1 MEDIKVVNLKAEH
14 IEAVID
20 MVVKSFLSLN
30 QFWKEQKYEEV
41 EPVFRARI
49 QPALSSSLPSLV
61 VLKGQKIIA
70 AHIQF

>member
-1 MEDIKVVNLKAEH
+1 MEDIKVVNLKPEH
-14 IEAVID
+14 IEVVID
-20 MVVKSFLSLN
+20 MVVRSFLSLN

-49 QPALSSSLPSLV
+49 QPALSSFLPSLV

-70 AHIQF
+70 TQI